1 MFSICQRFVAILLL
15 TVAGSVAL
23 PGACADDPRITPLV
37 RAVRECQDS
46 VVNIHTEKNGVEE
59 GESRFF
65 TARPRRISGMGTGIV
80 VDERGYI
87 VTNYHVIHEVDQI
100 TVTLK
105 NGETLTARPVSFDR
119 KKDMAII
126 HVNASQ
132 PLVVMEMGTSS
143 DVRLAEQ
150 VFAVGNAFG
159 YEHTVTAGIV
169 SALGRDVE
177 VDETQAYENLI
188 QTDASINPG
197 NSGGPLLNVNGQVI
211 GVNVAIR
218 AGAQRIGFAIPIDD
232 ARVTVARLLSTE
244 RLNRVSHG
252 LFGSDV
258 KTPSEQKLIVDNITA
273 GSAAALCGIQ
283 KGDTVKTVRGIQ
295 VRDGAD
301 WERGLL
307 DIPVGRVID
316 VEVERGGQPVA
327 LKLTVGVGQ
336 TPSAAVVKSANSR
349 VPVKTV
355 SSRSVTAPPSKTAQ
369 QSKAPSVPR
378 IKAEKLFGVH
388 LVNLTPK
395 ERSLLKGKY
404 NGGMR
409 IVKVTRGSV
418 AERHGIRAGDVLL
431 GLDLYET
438 VDDHN
443 LAFILE
449 DNRLSKL
456 SEIKFT
462 IYRHP
467 EALEGSMPIVGVR

>member
-1 MFSICQRFVAILLL
+1 MFSNCPRLVAIILLA
-15 TVAGSVAL
+15 VAVPATS
-23 PGACADDPRITPLV
+23 PGTRGNDPRITPLV
-37 RAVRECQDS
+37 LAVRQCQES
-46 VVNIHTEKNGVEE
+46 VVNIHTEKNGVED

-105 NGETLTARPVSFDR
+105 NGETLTGRAVSFDR

-126 HVNASQ
+126 HVNASA
-132 PLVVMEMGTSS
+132 PLTVMDMGTSS
-143 DVRLAEQ
+143 DVQLAEQ

-169 SALGRDVE
+169 SALSRDVE

-197 NSGGPLLNVNGQVI
+197 NSGGPLLNVLGQVI

-258 KTPSEQKLIVDNITA
+258 KTAAAQNLVVDNVTP
-273 GSAAALCGIQ
+273 GSAAAISGIRA
-283 KGDTVKTVRGIQ
+283 GDTVTTVRGIE
-295 VRDGAD
+295 VHDGAD

-307 DIPVGRVID
+307 DIPVGSVVD
-316 VEVERGGQPVA
+316 VEVERDGQPVA
-327 LKLTVGVGQ
+327 LKFTVGMGQ
-336 TPSAAVVKSANSR
+336 TASAAVVKSANSR
-349 VPVKTV
+349 APVKTV
-355 SSRSVTAPPSKTAQ
+355 ATRKPLVAPIAKVS
-369 QSKAPSVPR
+369 PR
-378 IKAEKLFGVH
+378 QKAERTFGMS
-388 LVNLTPK
+388 LVNLNAHEK
-395 ERSLLKGKY
+395 KLLHGKY

-409 IVKVTRGSV
+409 IMKVSRGSL
-418 AERHGIRAGDVLL
+418 AERNGIRSGDLLL
-431 GLDLYET
+431 GLDLFET

-443 LAFILE
+443 LEFILD
-449 DNRLSKL
+449 DNRMNKL

-467 EALEGSMPIVGVR
+467 EALEGSMPLRNQR

>member
-1 MFSICQRFVAILLL
+1 MLSIRPRFVAVVLL
-15 TVAGSVAL
+15 TVATATMSA
-23 PGACADDPRITPLV
+23 PARSNDPRITPLV
-37 RAVRECQDS
+37 LAVQACQES
-46 VVNIHTEKNGVEE
+46 VVNINTEKNGVKDT
-59 GESRFF
+59 ESRFF
-65 TARPRRISGMGTGIV
+65 TPKVHRISGMGTGIV

-87 VTNYHVIHEVDQI
+87 VTNYHVIHEVDEI
-100 TVTLK
+100 TVTLR
-105 NGETLTARPVSFDR
+105 NGETLKARAVSFDR

-126 HVNASQ
+126 HVNASS
-132 PLVVMEMGTSS
+132 PLTVMDMGTSS

-169 SALGRDVE
+169 SALSRDVE
-177 VDETQAYENLI
+177 VDETQSYENLI

-197 NSGGPLLNVNGQVI
+197 NSGGPLLNVKGEVI

-258 KTPSEQKLIVDNITA
+258 KTPEEQKLVVDSVIA
-273 GSAAALCGIQ
+273 GSAADLSGIRR
-283 KGDTVKTVRGIQ
+283 GDTVKS
-295 VRDGAD
+295 VRDVEVHDAAD

-307 DIPVGRVID
+307 DIPVGQVMD
-316 VEVERGGQPVA
+316 VQVERAGELVD
-327 LKLTVGVGQ
+327 LRFTVGVGQ
-336 TPSAAVVKSANSR
+336 AAVAKTPGTASTGT
-349 VPVKTV
+349 PVKTV
-355 SSRSVTAPPSKTAQ
+355 ANSTTAAPAAQLSVRE
-369 QSKAPSVPR
+369 KAL
-378 IKAEKLFGVH
+378 ALFGFQ
-388 LVNLTPK
+388 LVNLNAH
-395 ERSLLKGKY
+395 ESNLLKGKY
-404 NGGMR
+404 NGGLR
-409 IVKVTRGSV
+409 VLKITRGSI
-418 AERHGIRAGDVLL
+418 ADRHGIRPGDLLL

-449 DNRLSKL
+449 DKRLRSL

-462 IYRHP
+462 IYRNT
-467 EALEGSMPIVGVR
+467 EALEGTMPIPPVK

>member
-1 MFSICQRFVAILLL
+1 MLRIH
-15 TVAGSVAL
+15 
-23 PGACADDPRITPLV
+23 PRIVAVLIITLVSTATLTPTRGEDHRLTPLV
-37 RAVRECQDS
+37 KAVRECQES
-46 VVNIHTEKNGVEE
+46 VVNIHTEKNGAKE

-65 TARPRRISGMGTGIV
+65 TPKVHRISGMGTGIV

-87 VTNYHVIHEVDQI
+87 VTNYHVIHEVDVI

-105 NGETLTARPVSFDR
+105 NGETLKARPVSFDR

-126 HVNASQ
+126 HVTASA
-132 PLVVMEMGTSS
+132 PLTVMNIGTSS
-143 DVRLAEQ
+143 DVYLAEQ

-197 NSGGPLLNVNGQVI
+197 NSGGPLLNVNGEVI

-232 ARVTVARLLSTE
+232 ARITVARLLSTE

-258 KTPSEQKLIVDNITA
+258 KSAAEQKLVVDNVTA
-273 GSAAALCGIQ
+273 GSAADLSGIR
-283 KGDTVKTVRGIQ
+283 KGDTVKSVRGMD
-295 VRDGAD
+295 VHDGAD

-307 DIPVGRVID
+307 DMPIGEVMNVQ
-316 VEVERGGQPVA
+316 VERNGA
-327 LKLTVGVGQ
+327 LVNLQFTVGVGQ
-336 TPSAAVVKSANSR
+336 NVAALPVSNKSEVPVRTVANSATKD
-349 VPVKTV
+349 PVVLPAPAVRDKAKT
-355 SSRSVTAPPSKTAQ
+355 
-369 QSKAPSVPR
+369 
-378 IKAEKLFGVH
+378 LFGLH
-388 LVNLTPK
+388 LVNLNSH
-395 ERSLLKGKY
+395 ESNMLKGKY
-404 NGGMR
+404 NGGLR
-409 IVKVTRGSV
+409 VLKVTRDSL
-418 AERHGIRAGDVLL
+418 AERHGIRPGDLLL
-431 GLDLYET
+431 GLDLFET

-449 DNRLSKL
+449 DNRLQSL
-456 SEIKFT
+456 QEIKFT

-467 EALEGSMPIVGVR
+467 EALEGSMPVPQVK